1 MTLARIGLGTVTLA
15 LLARARTPVDREDWG
30 RIALLGTVWMAIPL
44 TLFPIAQ
51 QWIDSSVAGMI
62 NGAMPIFA
70 AAWSA
75 YLLRRLP
82 GWRQMLGIG
91 IGFLGIVLVFL
102 PELQASADTA
112 LGALVALFAVTFYG
126 LATNLAVPLQQK
138 YGAAPVVLR
147 AQLVALLL
155 VLPFG
160 LWQLGEST
168 WSWESALAMIPL
180 GVLGT
185 GLAIVLMATLA
196 GRVGAPRASIAI
208 YFLPLVAVVLGV
220 VVLGETRGADGAGGC
235 GPGPGGRLDRLPPRA
250 LRNAGRRSADP
261 RACARSVDPE
271 RSMQR
276 GALPFGQALRGLAQ
290 DDHAQHVVLG
300 DVVLVDGAH
309 ELALEHDADAV
320 RQVEDVVD
328 VVADEEDADALALQL
343 KDEVADLRRL
353 RRAEGR
359 RRLVHDEDLG
369 VEVDGAGDGHRL
381 TLAAGERLH
390 RRLEVLEAGVEPA
403 HHLSSRRLHGRV
415 VQRAQAGHELP
426 AQEDVGGGI
435 HVVGQGQGLVDG
447 LDAVAS
453 WRRAGCR
460 CGPARR

>member
-1 MTLARIGLGTVTLA
+1 MVSPLTRTRSALPATAHGTSVHAYTLEDWGILALIALIWGSSFLFMEIGLRSFAPGVVTLARIGLGTVTLA

-82 GWRQMLGIG
+82 GWRQMLGIA

-147 AQLVALLL
+147 AQMVALLL

-168 WSWESALAMIPL
+168 WTWESALAMIPL

-220 VVLGETRGADGAGGC
+220 VVLGESVA
-235 GPGPGGRLDRLPPRA
+235 PMA
-250 LRNAGRRSADP
+250 LVG
-261 RACARSVDPE
+261 V
-271 RSMQR
+271 
-276 GALPFGQALRGLAQ
+276 AL
-290 DDHAQHVVLG
+290 
-300 DVVLVDGAH
+300 VLVGAWI
-309 ELALEHDADAV
+309 A
-320 RQVEDVVD
+320 
-328 VVADEEDADALALQL
+328 
-343 KDEVADLRRL
+343 
-353 RRAEGR
+353 
-359 RRLVHDEDLG
+359 
-369 VEVDGAGDGHRL
+369 
-381 TLAAGERLH
+381 
-390 RRLEVLEAGVEPA
+390 
-403 HHLSSRRLHGRV
+403 SRREH
-415 VQRAQAGHELP
+415 
-426 AQEDVGGGI
+426 
-435 HVVGQGQGLVDG
+435 
-447 LDAVAS
+447 
-453 WRRAGCR
+453 
-460 CGPARR
+460 

>member
-1 MTLARIGLGTVTLA
+1 MASPLTRTRSALPATAHGTSVHAYTLEDWGILALIALIWGSSFLFMEIGLRAFAPGVVTLARIGLGTATLA

-147 AQLVALLL
+147 AQMVALLL

-180 GVLGT
+180 GILGT

-220 VVLGETRGADGAGGC
+220 VVLGESVA
-235 GPGPGGRLDRLPPRA
+235 PMA
-250 LRNAGRRSADP
+250 LVG
-261 RACARSVDPE
+261 V
-271 RSMQR
+271 
-276 GALPFGQALRGLAQ
+276 AL
-290 DDHAQHVVLG
+290 
-300 DVVLVDGAH
+300 VLVGAWI
-309 ELALEHDADAV
+309 A
-320 RQVEDVVD
+320 
-328 VVADEEDADALALQL
+328 
-343 KDEVADLRRL
+343 
-353 RRAEGR
+353 
-359 RRLVHDEDLG
+359 
-369 VEVDGAGDGHRL
+369 
-381 TLAAGERLH
+381 
-390 RRLEVLEAGVEPA
+390 
-403 HHLSSRRLHGRV
+403 SRRER
-415 VQRAQAGHELP
+415 
-426 AQEDVGGGI
+426 
-435 HVVGQGQGLVDG
+435 
-447 LDAVAS
+447 
-453 WRRAGCR
+453 
-460 CGPARR
+460 

>member
-1 MTLARIGLGTVTLA
+1 MVSSLRRTRSALPATAHGSSVHAYTLEDWGILALIALIWGSSFLFMEIGLRSFAPGVVTLARIGLGTVTLA

-147 AQLVALLL
+147 AQMVALLL

-168 WSWESALAMIPL
+168 WTWESALAMIPL

-220 VVLGETRGADGAGGC
+220 VVLGESVAPIALAGV
-235 GPGPGGRLDRLPPRA
+235 A
-250 LRNAGRRSADP
+250 L
-261 RACARSVDPE
+261 
-271 RSMQR
+271 
-276 GALPFGQALRGLAQ
+276 
-290 DDHAQHVVLG
+290 
-300 DVVLVDGAH
+300 VLVGAWI
-309 ELALEHDADAV
+309 A
-320 RQVEDVVD
+320 
-328 VVADEEDADALALQL
+328 
-343 KDEVADLRRL
+343 
-353 RRAEGR
+353 
-359 RRLVHDEDLG
+359 
-369 VEVDGAGDGHRL
+369 
-381 TLAAGERLH
+381 
-390 RRLEVLEAGVEPA
+390 
-403 HHLSSRRLHGRV
+403 SRRER
-415 VQRAQAGHELP
+415 
-426 AQEDVGGGI
+426 
-435 HVVGQGQGLVDG
+435 
-447 LDAVAS
+447 
-453 WRRAGCR
+453 
-460 CGPARR
+460 

>member
-1 MTLARIGLGTVTLA
+1 MVSQLRRTRSALPATAHGSSVHAYTLEDWGILALIALIWGSSFLFMEIGLRSLAPGVVTLARIGLGTVTLA

-147 AQLVALLL
+147 AQMVALLL

-168 WSWESALAMIPL
+168 WTWESALAMIPL

-220 VVLGETRGADGAGGC
+220 VVLGESVAPIALAGV
-235 GPGPGGRLDRLPPRA
+235 A
-250 LRNAGRRSADP
+250 L
-261 RACARSVDPE
+261 
-271 RSMQR
+271 
-276 GALPFGQALRGLAQ
+276 
-290 DDHAQHVVLG
+290 
-300 DVVLVDGAH
+300 VLVGAWI
-309 ELALEHDADAV
+309 A
-320 RQVEDVVD
+320 
-328 VVADEEDADALALQL
+328 
-343 KDEVADLRRL
+343 
-353 RRAEGR
+353 
-359 RRLVHDEDLG
+359 
-369 VEVDGAGDGHRL
+369 
-381 TLAAGERLH
+381 
-390 RRLEVLEAGVEPA
+390 
-403 HHLSSRRLHGRV
+403 SRRER
-415 VQRAQAGHELP
+415 
-426 AQEDVGGGI
+426 
-435 HVVGQGQGLVDG
+435 
-447 LDAVAS
+447 
-453 WRRAGCR
+453 
-460 CGPARR
+460 

>member
-1 MTLARIGLGTVTLA
+1 MVSPLTRTRSALPATAHGTSVHAYTLEDWGILALIALIWGSSFLFMEIGLRSFAPGVVTLARIGLGTATLA

-102 PELQASADTA
+102 PELQASPDTA

-147 AQLVALLL
+147 AQMVALLL

-180 GVLGT
+180 GILGT

-220 VVLGETRGADGAGGC
+220 VVLGESVA
-235 GPGPGGRLDRLPPRA
+235 PMA
-250 LRNAGRRSADP
+250 LVG
-261 RACARSVDPE
+261 V
-271 RSMQR
+271 
-276 GALPFGQALRGLAQ
+276 AL
-290 DDHAQHVVLG
+290 
-300 DVVLVDGAH
+300 VLVGAWI
-309 ELALEHDADAV
+309 A
-320 RQVEDVVD
+320 
-328 VVADEEDADALALQL
+328 
-343 KDEVADLRRL
+343 
-353 RRAEGR
+353 
-359 RRLVHDEDLG
+359 
-369 VEVDGAGDGHRL
+369 
-381 TLAAGERLH
+381 
-390 RRLEVLEAGVEPA
+390 
-403 HHLSSRRLHGRV
+403 SRRER
-415 VQRAQAGHELP
+415 
-426 AQEDVGGGI
+426 
-435 HVVGQGQGLVDG
+435 
-447 LDAVAS
+447 
-453 WRRAGCR
+453 
-460 CGPARR
+460 

>member
-1 MTLARIGLGTVTLA
+1 MVSPLTRTRSALPATAHGTSVHAYTLEDWGVLALIALIWGSSFLFMEIGLRAFAPGVVTLARIGLGTATLA

-91 IGFLGIVLVFL
+91 IGFLGIILVFL

-147 AQLVALLL
+147 AQMVALLL

-168 WSWESALAMIPL
+168 WTWESALAMIPL

-220 VVLGETRGADGAGGC
+220 VVLGESVA
-235 GPGPGGRLDRLPPRA
+235 PMA
-250 LRNAGRRSADP
+250 LVG
-261 RACARSVDPE
+261 V
-271 RSMQR
+271 
-276 GALPFGQALRGLAQ
+276 AL
-290 DDHAQHVVLG
+290 
-300 DVVLVDGAH
+300 VLVGAWI
-309 ELALEHDADAV
+309 A
-320 RQVEDVVD
+320 
-328 VVADEEDADALALQL
+328 
-343 KDEVADLRRL
+343 
-353 RRAEGR
+353 
-359 RRLVHDEDLG
+359 
-369 VEVDGAGDGHRL
+369 
-381 TLAAGERLH
+381 
-390 RRLEVLEAGVEPA
+390 
-403 HHLSSRRLHGRV
+403 SRRER
-415 VQRAQAGHELP
+415 
-426 AQEDVGGGI
+426 
-435 HVVGQGQGLVDG
+435 
-447 LDAVAS
+447 
-453 WRRAGCR
+453 
-460 CGPARR
+460 

>member
-1 MTLARIGLGTVTLA
+1 LTRTRSALPATAHGTSVHAYTLQDWGILALIALIWGSSFLFMEIGLRAFAPGVVTLARIGLGTATLA

-30 RIALLGTVWMAIPL
+30 RIALLGFVWLAIPL

-91 IGFLGIVLVFL
+91 IGFLGIILVFL

-147 AQLVALLL
+147 AQMVALLL

-180 GVLGT
+180 GILGT

-220 VVLGETRGADGAGGC
+220 VVLGESVA
-235 GPGPGGRLDRLPPRA
+235 PMA
-250 LRNAGRRSADP
+250 LVG
-261 RACARSVDPE
+261 V
-271 RSMQR
+271 
-276 GALPFGQALRGLAQ
+276 AL
-290 DDHAQHVVLG
+290 
-300 DVVLVDGAH
+300 VLVGAWI
-309 ELALEHDADAV
+309 A
-320 RQVEDVVD
+320 
-328 VVADEEDADALALQL
+328 
-343 KDEVADLRRL
+343 
-353 RRAEGR
+353 
-359 RRLVHDEDLG
+359 
-369 VEVDGAGDGHRL
+369 
-381 TLAAGERLH
+381 
-390 RRLEVLEAGVEPA
+390 
-403 HHLSSRRLHGRV
+403 SRRER
-415 VQRAQAGHELP
+415 
-426 AQEDVGGGI
+426 
-435 HVVGQGQGLVDG
+435 
-447 LDAVAS
+447 
-453 WRRAGCR
+453 
-460 CGPARR
+460 

>member
-1 MTLARIGLGTVTLA
+1 MVSQLTRTRSALPATAHGTSVHAYTLQDWGILALIALIWGSSFLFMEIGLRAFAPGVVTLARIGLGTATLA

-91 IGFLGIVLVFL
+91 IGFLGIILVFL

-147 AQLVALLL
+147 AQMVALLL

-180 GVLGT
+180 GILGT

-220 VVLGETRGADGAGGC
+220 VVLGESVA
-235 GPGPGGRLDRLPPRA
+235 PMA
-250 LRNAGRRSADP
+250 LVG
-261 RACARSVDPE
+261 V
-271 RSMQR
+271 
-276 GALPFGQALRGLAQ
+276 AL
-290 DDHAQHVVLG
+290 
-300 DVVLVDGAH
+300 VLVGAWI
-309 ELALEHDADAV
+309 A
-320 RQVEDVVD
+320 
-328 VVADEEDADALALQL
+328 
-343 KDEVADLRRL
+343 
-353 RRAEGR
+353 
-359 RRLVHDEDLG
+359 
-369 VEVDGAGDGHRL
+369 
-381 TLAAGERLH
+381 
-390 RRLEVLEAGVEPA
+390 
-403 HHLSSRRLHGRV
+403 SRRER
-415 VQRAQAGHELP
+415 
-426 AQEDVGGGI
+426 
-435 HVVGQGQGLVDG
+435 
-447 LDAVAS
+447 
-453 WRRAGCR
+453 
-460 CGPARR
+460 